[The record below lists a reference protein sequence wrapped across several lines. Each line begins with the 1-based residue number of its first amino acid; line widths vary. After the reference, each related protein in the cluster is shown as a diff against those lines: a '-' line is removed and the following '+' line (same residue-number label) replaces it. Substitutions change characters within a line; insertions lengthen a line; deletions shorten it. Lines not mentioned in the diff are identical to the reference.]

1 MMSTIKKTEDGNAIP
16 VTPVYGR
23 KPYKVIVAIV
33 VWSQVEP
40 AFMEDLLGLITA
52 GVINGFMQI
61 HGTVLPGARNLACKK
76 IVDNFPDYTHILFI
90 DQDMCNITPDHVKRL
105 LAADVDIIAPLMV
118 RRAYPFPPACQPLD
132 RTAAPILEEL
142 RNPGGGKATTPGL
155 VECLHVGTGC
165 MLIKRAIIEATR
177 EPRDVWFSNDRQIHE
192 KEFKE
197 LVKEKLQLQGLKYG
211 GSNSVSFYSKEDK
224 TLEDVLHDIYTSMLE
239 VQRSFDIQGED
250 VYFCLKAREKGF
262 KVYVDCGNQIG
273 HIGSTVFHIGHFVRA
288 IQELQ
293 SKHGRDAKFPDE
305 STPNRNIPEIIVP

>member
-165 MLIKRAIIEATR
+165 MLIKRAVIEATR
-177 EPRDVWFSNDRQIHE
+177 EPRDVWFSNDRQVFE

-197 LVKEKLQLQGLKYG
+197 LLSEKL
-211 GSNSVSFYSKEDK
+211 KEITPK
-224 TLEDVLHDIYTSMLE
+224 TIDNAWFPDAVYTSMLE